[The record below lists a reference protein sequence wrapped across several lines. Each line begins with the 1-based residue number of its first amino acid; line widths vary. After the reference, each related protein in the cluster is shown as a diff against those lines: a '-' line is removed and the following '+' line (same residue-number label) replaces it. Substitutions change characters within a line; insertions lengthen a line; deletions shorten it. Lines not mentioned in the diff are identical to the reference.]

1 MATQSMEVVAL
12 PVEQLSTSFLCVRC
26 VRPALVEQMAS
37 SLTTHG
43 QLTPVVAVQQ
53 AKTREVIDGFKRH
66 AAAKLAGLATLR
78 VSVVALDEVARWSAM

>member
-1 MATQSMEVVAL
+1 VLRIVPIPIKRHAHSH
-12 PVEQLSTSFLCVRC
+12 LCVRC